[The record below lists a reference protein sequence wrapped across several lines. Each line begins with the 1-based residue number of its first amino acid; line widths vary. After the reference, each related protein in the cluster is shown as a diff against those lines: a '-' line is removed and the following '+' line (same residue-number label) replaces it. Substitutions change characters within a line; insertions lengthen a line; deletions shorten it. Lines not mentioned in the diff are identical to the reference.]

1 MAYNALS
8 PTDPEGL
15 AVMTSAVAAFA
26 HIEPLDRGN
35 AWNPSDLK
43 EVVNADDWVASV
55 RAINSGLKVS
65 RERFGTAVESVAAS
79 PDPSVLQSLWKLDQV
94 PRAVMTLLLSPADGI
109 HEPMISLIQPSFEDV
124 DDRGDCFRA
133 LLERF
138 PHPSME
144 GLCQFLSVFIQTA
157 SRVPEACSLAK
168 WLVRCFTDV
177 LEVLC
182 QPSGS
187 SPPLL
192 QSEAFLSSFSDG
204 KWMTRRVD
212 ALWQL
217 MTDSLALI
225 FKRTADWAPYYDN
238 DVMVDWMRDA
248 LIFGRGITDNIRIF
262 ESAILSRTK
271 TVAEDSG
278 AAKMTR
284 VGKGLVQKLEVVLA
298 DLVGWLRLTE

>member
-1 MAYNALS
+1 
-8 PTDPEGL
+8 
-15 AVMTSAVAAFA
+15 
-26 HIEPLDRGN
+26 
-35 AWNPSDLK
+35 
-43 EVVNADDWVASV
+43 
-55 RAINSGLKVS
+55 
-65 RERFGTAVESVAAS
+65 
-79 PDPSVLQSLWKLDQV
+79 
-94 PRAVMTLLLSPADGI
+94 
-109 HEPMISLIQPSFEDV
+109 
-124 DDRGDCFRA
+124 
-133 LLERF
+133 
-138 PHPSME
+138 
-144 GLCQFLSVFIQTA
+144 
-157 SRVPEACSLAK
+157 
-168 WLVRCFTDV
+168 
-177 LEVLC
+177 
-182 QPSGS
+182 
-187 SPPLL
+187 
-192 QSEAFLSSFSDG
+192 
-204 KWMTRRVD
+204 MTRRVD